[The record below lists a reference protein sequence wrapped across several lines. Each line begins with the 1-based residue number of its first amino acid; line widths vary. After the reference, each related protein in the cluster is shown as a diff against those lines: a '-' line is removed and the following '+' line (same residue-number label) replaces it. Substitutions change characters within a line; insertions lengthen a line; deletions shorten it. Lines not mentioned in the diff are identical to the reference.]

1 MARVVAHVRRFAL
14 IIALSA
20 AVGGCVVAPARPV
33 YYGGGV
39 VAVAPPAARVEYYG
53 APPYPGYFW
62 IGGYWSW
69 RAGGYAWVPGRWS
82 APRPGWRWVPRHW
95 VQGPRGGWHMAGGRW
110 ARR

>member
-1 MARVVAHVRRFAL
+1 MARVAARVRQIAL
-14 IIALSA
+14 IIGLSA
-20 AVGGCVVAPARPV
+20 ALGGCVVAPARPV

-110 ARR
+110 ERR